1 MSMELFTCIFFISTV
16 SEILGYSDIFFL
28 IIRLEDGGAVF
39 AFHGQWEWRNVSGVK
54 FAGTSGYQTN
64 KGVCM
69 LPNEIQDVSKQ
80 TDSSKPRKCLYDLF
94 ENIS

>member
-16 SEILGYSDIFFL
+16 SEILGYSDMFFL
-28 IIRLEDGGAVF
+28 IICLQDGGAVF
-39 AFHGQWEWRNVSGVK
+39 AFHGQWKWRNVSGGK
-54 FAGTSGYQTN
+54 CAGTSGYQTN
-64 KGVCM
+64 KGM